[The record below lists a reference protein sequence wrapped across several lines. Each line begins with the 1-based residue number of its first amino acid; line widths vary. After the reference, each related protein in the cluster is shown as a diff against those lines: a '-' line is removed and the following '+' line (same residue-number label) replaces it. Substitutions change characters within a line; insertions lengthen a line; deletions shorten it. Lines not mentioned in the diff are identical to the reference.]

1 MDFSVPTLQFTDF
14 LVFGSCGAI
23 FLCAW
28 WLQRQKTY
36 FLLFGLSYAVCAF
49 MAVWFVDFGAYSSVW
64 SPLGWSLA
72 GSTFWVGLRLFDGR
86 RGTTGPMLALFVLPT
101 ATHILLS
108 LAGFGPV
115 AVNVGSTLTYALHEA
130 GMALDVFAHT
140 RTLPA
145 PRSPLRRLIGLA
157 LLATAVAIVLPV
169 LPLSEAGT
177 QSTIVLIFIVDH
189 VASIIL
195 TTSILALEAEK
206 AHAVV
211 ARMARTDPLT
221 GALNREG
228 LSLAETGAAGG
239 VILADLDH
247 FKAVN
252 DRFGHAG
259 GDAVLREFARRA
271 GAVLPGG
278 GHLARLGGEEFAILL
293 PDHDQPATEALAE
306 RLRHGVGRAP
316 VPWKAAAIPVTVSLG
331 VAMRRRGESLDAALE
346 RADAAL
352 YAAKAAGR
360 DRVRVA

>member
-1 MDFSVPTLQFTDF
+1 MDLSVPTLQFTDF

-28 WLQRQKTY
+28 WLQRPKTY
-36 FLLFGLSYAVCAF
+36 FVLFGLSYVVCAF
-49 MAVWFVDFGAYSSVW
+49 MAVWFVDFGSYGSVW

-86 RGTTGPMLALFVLPT
+86 SATTGAMLALFALPT
-101 ATHILLS
+101 ATHLLLT
-108 LAGFGPV
+108 LAGCGPV
-115 AVNVGSTLTYALHEA
+115 AVNVGSTLTYALHETA
-130 GMALDVFAHT
+130 MALDVCAHDRT
-140 RTLPA
+140 R
-145 PRSPLRRLIGLA
+145 RSPLRRLIGLA
-157 LLATAVAIVLPV
+157 LLATAVAICLPV

-177 QSTIVLIFIVDH
+177 HGTILLIFVVDH

-228 LSLAETGAAGG
+228 LSVAEDGAAAG

-247 FKAVN
+247 FKSVN

-271 GAVLPGG
+271 GAVLPAS

-293 PDHDQPATEALAE
+293 PGHDPTATAALAE
-306 RLRHGVGRAP
+306 RLRRGVGRAP

-331 VAMRRRGESLDAALE
+331 VAMRNRGESLHAALE

>member
-1 MDFSVPTLQFTDF
+1 MDLSVPTLQFTDS

-28 WLQRQKTY
+28 WLQRQKAY
-36 FLLFGLSYAVCAF
+36 FLLFGLSYAVCAG
-49 MAVWFVDFGAYSSVW
+49 MAVWFVDFGSYGSVW

-72 GSTFWVGLRLFDGR
+72 GSTFWVGLRQSDGR
-86 RGTTGPMLALFVLPT
+86 RATTGPMLALFGLPT
-101 ATHILLS
+101 TTHILLT
-108 LAGFGPV
+108 LAGFGPE
-115 AVNVGSTLTYALHEA
+115 AVNTGSTLTYALHETA
-130 GMALDVFAHT
+130 MALDVLA
-140 RTLPA
+140 PA
-145 PRSPLRRLIGLA
+145 RSCRSPLRQLIGLA

-169 LPLSEAGT
+169 LPLGEAGT
-177 QSTIVLIFIVDH
+177 RSTIVLIFVVDH

-228 LSLAETGAAGG
+228 LSLAEDGAAAG

-247 FKAVN
+247 FKSVN

-271 GAVLPGG
+271 GAVLPAS

-293 PDHDQPATEALAE
+293 PGHDPTATAALAE
-306 RLRHGVGRAP
+306 RLRHGIGRAP

-331 VAMRRRGESLDAALE
+331 VAMRSRDESLHTALE